1 MRLAA
6 INPETLNLPTLDLVD
21 LLEDESCDLYST
33 PMQFI
38 QRLQKDSSSW
48 VPAKAS
54 AKAPMPCS
62 AGYAHAESRAGILSA
77 IHGVS

>member
-33 PMQFI
+33 PMQFL

-48 VPAKAS
+48 VP